1 MLLFV
6 FHYFPHPPCC
16 SNFLCLM
23 YPCQMSYFSLTSF
36 STFLGGG
43 GGGNNFLGSFLL
55 MVPIII
61 HMKIKPT
68 RPSKVSSYY
77 PECYTNRRIA
87 RGQQDTKFCILVAH
101 NVREGAIKDH
111 NTEQDKESIRYTWA

>member
-1 MLLFV
+1 
-6 FHYFPHPPCC
+6 
-16 SNFLCLM
+16 
-23 YPCQMSYFSLTSF
+23 MSYFSLTSF